1 MKVRLEFYGS
11 VTVIPEYVG
20 NGVICVIDEDLRK
33 EQLVYLVSES
43 LRTGSV
49 LTDDIMGCLD
59 RSVLLEWA
67 EELGLHY

>member
-1 MKVRLEFYGS
+1 MKVRLEFSGA
-11 VTVIPEYVG
+11 VTVTPEYVG